1 MHLEYVK
8 RSVSPDSD
16 YDGVTTDVFVR
27 IDTLIKGEP
36 NLGKRHLRFMIE
48 DGTFFSERD
57 DAFITAQ
64 VGSQPTY
71 EVRERVMLFLKDGS
85 QDPVYYGKWP
95 YNGLHGNVLIGDYG
109 KLLLDDEGLLEF
121 HYYIDSHSKRVSGV
135 AMRWGLVGVLGQA
148 IVADKEAASWRTRLR
163 GLLSTCRMAT
173 TSCQSLLSIGCL
185 MKLRK
190 YSKPQMKKS
199 ESTTRWRARGI

>member
-148 IVADKEAASWRTRLR
+148 IVADKEAAS
-163 GLLSTCRMAT
+163 
-173 TSCQSLLSIGCL
+173 
-185 MKLRK
+185 KLEDKIAGFVK
-190 YSKPQMKKS
+190 YLPHGNYKLPEPFVYWLFNEAEKILEASNEK
-199 ESTTRWRARGI
+199 E